1 MPEINKKL
9 IAVINSG
16 NYERSLDPDE
26 EKDNFQS
33 LIENFGDLFKEAEFL
48 PCTDFDEL
56 KSVIAGNNVLPA
68 VVLVDVEN
76 INLVK
81 IANKFAKKYP
91 RVKVV
96 LLPIKSVSH
105 SPGEVIVFSSFKF
118 SQEGDILQAYN
129 FLRR

>member
-16 NYERSLDPDE
+16 NYERSLDPNE
-26 EKDNFQS
+26 GIDNFQS
-33 LIENFGDLFKEAEFL
+33 LIDNFGDLFKEAEFL

-56 KSVIAGNNVLPA
+56 KSVIAGNNILPA
-68 VVLVDVEN
+68 IILVDVEN
-76 INLVK
+76 IHLIK
-81 IANKFAKKYP
+81 IATKFAKKYP

-105 SPGEVIVFSSFKF
+105 IPGEVIAFSSFKF
-118 SQEGDILQAYN
+118 SRESDILQAYN
-129 FLRR
+129 FLHR